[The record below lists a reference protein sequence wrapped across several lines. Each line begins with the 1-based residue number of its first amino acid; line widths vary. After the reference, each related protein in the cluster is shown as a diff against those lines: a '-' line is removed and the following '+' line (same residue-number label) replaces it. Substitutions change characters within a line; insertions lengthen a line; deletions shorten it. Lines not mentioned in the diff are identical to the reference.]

1 MRNPR
6 LSICIP
12 TYNRRQYI
20 EETIASILGQVTL
33 TNASQVEICISD
45 NASTDGT
52 AKLIKKIQD
61 NSTVKIIY
69 SRIETNIGADLN
81 FLRVVEL
88 ATADYCWFMG
98 SDDAC
103 APGSLEQILREIE
116 YGHDAYI
123 CNRVDCN
130 INMRPILKRFWLN
143 PSEPT
148 NVYNLHDEEQ
158 FFSYTTKAESVAA
171 LFAYLS
177 SIVFK
182 RKNWNEV
189 VFDRDFVGTG
199 YAHVFMLMM
208 ICKSRCTLK
217 YLKDHLVYSR
227 GENDSFQ
234 PPGIDGAA
242 KRIMI
247 DIDGYLLVANKLFK
261 NSPRLYGS
269 ILRVL
274 RTERPPLKTIIAI
287 RIRCDEKSWMKITPR
302 LLSAGYSKIL
312 IALIGRTKSLFI
324 HARKM
329 KELTL
334 RAIINKSKQIV
345 PD

>member
-1 MRNPR
+1 MSSPR
-6 LSICIP
+6 ISICIP

-20 EETIASILGQVTL
+20 EETIASILRQITL
-33 TNASQVEICISD
+33 TNAPQVEICISD

-52 AKLIKKIQD
+52 AKLIEKIKENAPVQ
-61 NSTVKIIY
+61 IIY
-69 SRIETNIGADLN
+69 SRIDINVGADLN

-103 APGSLEQILREIE
+103 APGSLERILSEIE

-123 CNRVDCN
+123 CNRVDCD

-143 PSEPT
+143 PCEPT
-148 NVYNLHDEEQ
+148 SVYDLHVNEQ
-158 FFSYTTKAESVAA
+158 FLRYTDKAESVAA

-208 ICKSRCTLK
+208 ICKSHCTLK
-217 YLKDHLVYSR
+217 YLRDHLVYSR

-234 PPGIDGAA
+234 PSGIDGAA

-247 DIDGYLLVANKLFK
+247 DVDGYLLIANKLFK
-261 NSPRLYGS
+261 NSPRLYES
-269 ILRVL
+269 VLQVL

-287 RIRCDEKSWMKITPR
+287 RIRCDKKTWVEITPR
-302 LLSAGYSKIL
+302 LLRAGYSKIL
-312 IALIGRTKSLFI
+312 VTLIGKTKSLLTR
-324 HARKM
+324 ARKIR
-329 KELTL
+329 ELTL
-334 RAIINKSKQIV
+334 RVKNKSHIE
-345 PD
+345 